1 MISEKNVAIFAI
13 TALMLAAVVVG
24 LAPKDL
30 WDENEELLK
39 EQVQAIEDSTET
51 INLLD
56 VTPFEWDVVHSF
68 TPYTP
73 VEDVYERV
81 GYEWE
86 DDISATVGE
95 GMNQIVFMKDEKVV
109 CYIYGYPENNGYGIE
124 LLASTLTSEDDLT
137 FLVEKREDIVYL
149 VNNGRTLD

>member
-1 MISEKNVAIFAI
+1 MISEKNVVIFAI
-13 TALMLAAVVVG
+13 TALMLAAVVMG

-39 EQVQAIEDSTET
+39 EEVQLIESSTET

-56 VTPFEWDVVHSF
+56 ITPFEWDVVHSF

-81 GYEWE
+81 GYEW
-86 DDISATVGE
+86 DDNISETVSE
-95 GMNQIVFMKDEKVV
+95 GMNQLVFMKDEKVV

-137 FLVEKREDIVYL
+137 FLVERREGMVYL
-149 VNNGRTLD
+149 VNDGRTLD